1 MLADSAS
8 RLDSMDHIF
17 DLTIGEDTLV
27 ADSLIVAGSFVNGG
41 VLDNLEA
48 STIATA
54 LNEATFAANAGAYFT
69 VGEAEAARTFIVLN
83 DGVAGYDAQADTIV
97 EITGVTGDLSAL
109 STVGVPQLDGVSD
122 AVLQAFA

>member
-1 MLADSAS
+1 MTAPRLLAPMTVT
-8 RLDSMDHIF
+8 RQL
-17 DLTIGEDTLV
+17 
-27 ADSLIVAGSFVNGG
+27 VNGG

-69 VGEAEAARTFIVLN
+69 VGEAGAARTFIVLN